1 MTKGYLQEDRAAQP
15 EAALALKVDE
25 MKDTKKRTKLID
37 AKSITGEALL
47 KLHLQQKA
55 HLATGARGA

>member
-1 MTKGYLQEDRAAQP
+1 MTKGYLQENRAAQL
-15 EAALALKVDE
+15 EAVLVLKVDE
-25 MKDTKKRTKLID
+25 VKDAKKHTMLID